1 MPPFHLPRLTLTGT
15 NIDAPDP
22 HRLAAFYS
30 ELLGWEIA
38 RAEDDDVW
46 LRPPDGGRGLSFQR
60 ETGYRRPT
68 WPAGAGDQQ
77 MMMHLEVM
85 VDDLDAAVAHAV
97 AAGATVADHQPQDT
111 VRVCLDPAGHPFCLW
126 LAEEPA

>member
-1 MPPFHLPRLTLTGT
+1 MPRLSLTGV

-60 ETGYRRPT
+60 ESRYRRPT
-68 WPAGAGDQQ
+68 WPAGTGDQQ

-97 AAGATVADHQPQDT
+97 AAGATVAEYQPQDT

-126 LAEEPA
+126 LAEQPA

>member
-1 MPPFHLPRLTLTGT
+1 MARLTLTGV
-15 NIDAPDP
+15 NIGAPDP
-22 HRLAAFYS
+22 HVLAAFYAG
-30 ELLGWEIA
+30 LLGWEIG

-60 ETGYRRPT
+60 ETAYQRPT
-68 WPAGAGDQQ
+68 WPAGPGDQQ

-85 VDDLDAAVAHAV
+85 VDDLESAVAHAV
-97 AAGATVADHQPQDT
+97 SLGATVAGFQPQDD

-126 LAEEPA
+126 LNSSSEQD